1 MLTYYNMIYNS
12 INTLTDDL
20 IDHLNGQSY
29 QYNIQTIKK
38 LKNNIFQNNT
48 I

>member
-20 IDHLNGQSY
+20 IDNLNGQSY